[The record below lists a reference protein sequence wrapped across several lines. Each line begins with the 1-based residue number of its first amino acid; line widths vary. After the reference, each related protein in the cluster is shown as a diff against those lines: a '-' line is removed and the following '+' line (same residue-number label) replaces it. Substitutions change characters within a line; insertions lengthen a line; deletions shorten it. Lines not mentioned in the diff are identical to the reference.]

1 MSDDD
6 SFYREKIVDPIL
18 RNWRLSCV
26 VETEEL
32 TFDFQVSCQGRQL
45 LVIVRL
51 DDRGNPYWLLE
62 LPDSMIKRGESLQE
76 SGAFPVW
83 FLEWNGIDLV
93 VSAEKTC
100 VSCLDFS
107 ALVYLIAYLFGVD
120 QLGIRSRAPFSYL
133 ASKTRALLTGKPFQE
148 TPFGHGH
155 QPALPWYIRVVD
167 VLILWKRQA
176 KEPIQAGWKHQRMR
190 PSPSL

>member
-1 MSDDD
+1 MSDED

-18 RNWRLSCV
+18 RNWGLSCV
-26 VETEEL
+26 VGTEEW
-32 TFDFQVSCQGRQL
+32 TYDFRVSCQGYQL

-51 DDRGNPYWLLE
+51 DDQGNPYWLLE

-76 SGAFPVW
+76 SGAFPAW

-93 VSAEKTC
+93 VSAEGTS
-100 VSCLDFS
+100 VSCLDSS
-107 ALVYLIAYLFGVD
+107 ALVYLIVYLFGVD
-120 QLGIRSRAPFSYL
+120 QLGIRSWAPFSYL
-133 ASKTRALLTGKPFQE
+133 ARKTRALLTGKPFQG

-167 VLILWKRQA
+167 VLILWKKQV
-176 KEPIQAGWKHQRMR
+176 EGLIQAGWKHQGMR
-190 PSPSL
+190 PNPSL